1 MKLNVKRIL
10 LVDDEPDIL
19 EFLTYNLKARGYEVV
34 TAVDGLEA
42 LQNLIPKP
50 DLIILDIMMPNMDG
64 YEVCAKIRE
73 DDEFIDTPIIF
84 LTARSS
90 EKDEI
95 KALELGAA
103 DFIAKPIS
111 PNKFIARV
119 KSNLREYEKSNITD
133 SRTSIEIGP
142 LKIDRLR
149 YVVQLNNKEIIFPRR
164 EFELLFYLA
173 GNPGKVHRREE
184 ILKNVW
190 GSDVYVIDRT
200 IDVHIRKIR
209 EKLGNESDCIET
221 LKGVGYRFKEYV

>member
-1 MKLNVKRIL
+1 MKRIL

-19 EFLTYNLKARGYEVV
+19 EFLTYNLKAQGYEVI
-34 TAVDGLEA
+34 TALDGVEA
-42 LQNLIPKP
+42 LQKLIPKP
-50 DLIILDIMMPNMDG
+50 DLIILDIMMPKMDG

-73 DDEFIDTPIIF
+73 NDDYTDMPIVF

-111 PNKFIARV
+111 PSKFIARV
-119 KSNLREYEKSNITD
+119 KANLRKYEKFENPD
-133 SRTSIEIGP
+133 ERTFIEIGP
-142 LKIDRLR
+142 VKIDRLR
-149 YVVQLNNKEIIFPRR
+149 YVAHLNGTEIIFPRK

-173 GNPGKVHRREE
+173 GNPGKVHKRED

-190 GSDVYVIDRT
+190 GSDVFVIERT

-209 EKLGNESDCIET
+209 EKLGSDSDCIET
-221 LKGVGYRFKEYV
+221 LKGVGYRFKEYL